1 MSAVE
6 NETLLRKGLAAID
19 EKINKLNDE
28 KIKLFFDAIG
38 LNKRKDIP
46 KDYLQWETI
55 LIVVPNRQI
64 SHELKSYKYSIS
76 RITFATNIYAK
87 EIHIFDFND
96 WKKAFGN
103 KTHLQVKNALKD
115 SFGGVQKIQEEYIK
129 TLPKITK

>member
-1 MSAVE
+1 MSTIE
-6 NETLLRKGLAAID
+6 NEAVLRKGLSAID
-19 EKINKLNDE
+19 NKINKLNDE
-28 KIKLFFDAIG
+28 KIKLLFDAMG
-38 LNKRKDIP
+38 LDKRKDIP

-55 LIVVPNRQI
+55 LIIVPNRQV
-64 SHELKSYKYSIS
+64 SHELNSYKYSIS

-115 SFGGVQKIQEEYIK
+115 SFGGVQKTQEEYTK
-129 TLPKITK
+129 TLPEK